1 MKRSTVAAEG
11 EGEAAEGE
19 GEAAQGGEMISSSP
33 FQGWIGVGKIPSA
46 NRFVGGCGSL
56 AAKAGGE

>member
-1 MKRSTVAAEG
+1 
-11 EGEAAEGE
+11 
-19 GEAAQGGEMISSSP
+19 MISSSP
-33 FQGWIGVGKIPSA
+33 FQGWIGVGKMPSA